1 MAEQVAIKPDPAVKP
16 DPDTMDGTSPMAV
29 DAYEDDVGD
38 LDLEFYNPVDPN
50 GSQSAQDQLFMAR
63 VPTYVWAAWDK
74 IDDDTPIEIG
84 KLRVWSEPDK
94 KQGTKRK
101 MRLLLKN
108 TVPNHQGLPRE
119 YDLVDTDSAVKNT
132 FIFNESDLEGF
143 KNKNKLRK
151 QAADQGIPSYLMRPK
166 VEKSAQSDARGGR
179 RGRGRDTFRQMIP
192 NNPETAYLMAVR
204 AQDQVTPKNT
214 TQIIDRFAVTSNVVQ
229 AGTVQATK
237 TFENFIKDTRKQT
250 KKAKAD
256 AKTARM
262 PENELFDK
270 IFQCFRQYNY
280 WSLKAL
286 RAAIPQPEV
295 YLRSTLEKVA
305 DLHKSGRFANN
316 WSLKEEHR
324 SIGEQAV
331 AEAAPNVENVDED
344 SEDEEMEDVQL

>member
-1 MAEQVAIKPDPAVKP
+1 MAEQVAIKPDPALKP
-16 DPDTMDGTSPMAV
+16 DPDAMDDASPMAV

-38 LDLEFYNPVDPN
+38 LDLEFYSPVDAN
-50 GSQSAQDQLFMAR
+50 GNQSAQDQLFMAR

-101 MRLLLKN
+101 MRLLLQN
-108 TVPNHQGLPRE
+108 NVPTHQGLPRE

-166 VEKSAQSDARGGR
+166 VEKSAQSDTRGGR

-192 NNPETAYLMAVR
+192 NNAETAYLMAVR

-331 AEAAPNVENVDED
+331 AEAAPNIETVDED